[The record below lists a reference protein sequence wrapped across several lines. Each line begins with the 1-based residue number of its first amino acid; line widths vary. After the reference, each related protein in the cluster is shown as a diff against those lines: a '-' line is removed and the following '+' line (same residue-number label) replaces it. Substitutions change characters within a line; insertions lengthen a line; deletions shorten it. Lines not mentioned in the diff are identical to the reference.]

1 MQFAAAV
8 ETVIEGEGNVLVTA
22 IIAGISG
29 NVGAGSIT
37 MIPKTIQGITAC
49 TNLEPARGGYAA
61 ESDSALRERY
71 YEALRTPAT
80 SGNIYH
86 YKQWAKAV
94 SGVGDAK
101 VYPLWA
107 GDNTVQ
113 VVIINDNMQPADDT
127 LIKSVQDYIDPE
139 SNGTGEGQAPIGAYC
154 TVTSAEAL
162 LVNISVKLILQ
173 EGYSTVEIDGA
184 VKEYLKEIAFKQN
197 YVSYG
202 RIGNAILDVTGV
214 KDYENLL
221 INDGTANIIVP
232 DKSVAVLGEVVISE

>member
-1 MQFAAAV
+1 MIA
-8 ETVIEGEGNVLVTA
+8 IKRLLVTA
-22 IIAGISG
+22 IIAGVSG

-37 MIPKTIQGITAC
+37 MIPKTMQGITAC

-61 ESDSALRERY
+61 ESDSALREHY

-127 LIKSVQDYIDPE
+127 LVKNVQDYIDPE
-139 SNGTGEGQAPIGAYC
+139 SNGTGE
-154 TVTSAEAL
+154 
-162 LVNISVKLILQ
+162 
-173 EGYSTVEIDGA
+173 D
-184 VKEYLKEIAFKQN
+184 
-197 YVSYG
+197 
-202 RIGNAILDVTGV
+202 
-214 KDYENLL
+214 
-221 INDGTANIIVP
+221 
-232 DKSVAVLGEVVISE
+232 